1 MSYKTKL
8 VKEKQAEKT
17 EFKLKALLV
26 MFGNFI
32 LHKDGSKRKVN
43 EDDIKEFSK
52 LLEVK
57 K

>member
-1 MSYKTKL
+1 MSYKIKA

-32 LHKDGSKRKVN
+32 LHKDGSERKVN

>member
-8 VKEKQAEKT
+8 VKEKQAEQT

-32 LHKDGSKRKVN
+32 LHKDGSERKVG

-52 LLEVK
+52 LLEMK